1 MYCKHCRQEIA
12 DDSKFC
18 QHCGGCQLES
28 IETDDTSKESAPL
41 FIVKKK
47 NWKGENKFGII
58 SSLGRVI
65 LPCVYNEINWVSQ
78 NSVYIVKK
86 TIHSYSSEDD
96 NYEAYGLYDHMG
108 HEIIGCNFDKIELED
123 NLVIVTKQGGY
134 GVISYTGEYLIP
146 MQKHSIYK
154 LDETYYAVGCFV
166 MDKEG
171 VFYIMKKKDGEMF
184 HTYNLKHYFKN
195 TESFSLVNIP
205 KEYQFPL
212 PLSDNFIICKKRDDS
227 SRLLGLINVD
237 GNVMLP
243 FEFYSIL
250 LVHGTNN
257 IFQVEKYKDGTS
269 DIYKYNELIGKMA
282 KIYNGDYE
290 SIRVCEHSADYF
302 IAISQEHKYGL
313 ISVEGSV
320 IIPCKY
326 NYIYMPN
333 AMFVVL
339 RNGDYDFYSIEEKQ
353 IVLKNIS
360 DYKLNEFF
368 YCNISKKESQW
379 IPYGDKRQI
388 AIAVQKDG
396 LWQIKNADFVD
407 RGRRLY
413 DNVTF
418 ESYGVIGE
426 YGLYQDIYDC
436 YGNFK
441 KCFKID
447 PEYPEIDDD
456 DDGPSWEELGKD
468 EEDYIINNGGDWIL
482 DNG

>member
-1 MYCKHCRQEIA
+1 MYCKHCGKEI
-12 DDSKFC
+12 DNDSKFC
-18 QHCGGCQLES
+18 KECGS
-28 IETDDTSKESAPL
+28 NV
-41 FIVKKK
+41 F
-47 NWKGENKFGII
+47 
-58 SSLGRVI
+58 
-65 LPCVYNEINWVSQ
+65 EINWVAP
-78 NSVYIVKK
+78 NSVYIAKK
-86 TIHSYSSEDD
+86 TIHPLYSSAYD
-96 NYEAYGLYDHMG
+96 AYGLYDYMG
-108 HEIIGCNFDKIELED
+108 REIIRCEFERIEPKD
-123 NLVIVTKQGGY
+123 DFVIVTKQERY
-134 GVISYTGEYLIP
+134 GVIAYTGEWLIP
-146 MQKHSIYK
+146 LQKHPIYK

-166 MDKEG
+166 MDKDCS
-171 VFYIMKKKDGEMF
+171 FYIMKNRDGGLF
-184 HTYNLKHYFKN
+184 YTYNLERYFKDKD
-195 TESFSLVNIP
+195 SFSLVNIP

-436 YGNFK
+436 YGNLK

-447 PEYPEIDDD
+447 PEYPEIDDY

-482 DNG
+482 DKG

>member
-1 MYCKHCRQEIA
+1 MQ
-12 DDSKFC
+12 
-18 QHCGGCQLES
+18 
-28 IETDDTSKESAPL
+28 
-41 FIVKKK
+41 
-47 NWKGENKFGII
+47 NK
-58 SSLGRVI
+58 
-65 LPCVYNEINWVSQ
+65 
-78 NSVYIVKK
+78 
-86 TIHSYSSEDD
+86 D
-96 NYEAYGLYDHMG
+96 
-108 HEIIGCNFDKIELED
+108 
-123 NLVIVTKQGGY
+123 
-134 GVISYTGEYLIP
+134 
-146 MQKHSIYK
+146 
-154 LDETYYAVGCFV
+154 
-166 MDKEG
+166 
-171 VFYIMKKKDGEMF
+171 
-184 HTYNLKHYFKN
+184 
-195 TESFSLVNIP
+195 SFSLVNIP

-313 ISVEGSV
+313 ISVEGSF

-326 NYIYMPN
+326 NYIDMPN
-333 AMFVVL
+333 AMFIVL
-339 RNGDYDFYSIEEKQ
+339 RNSTESGDYNYDLYSVEKKQ

-360 DYKLNEFF
+360 DLKFNEFL
-368 YCNISKKESQW
+368 YCNVSKKGSQW
-379 IPYGDKRQI
+379 IPNGDKRQI
-388 AIAVQKDG
+388 AIAVQKDH
-396 LWQIKNADFVD
+396 LWQIKNVDFED

-413 DNVTF
+413 DNVSF

-436 YGNFK
+436 YGNLE
-441 KCFKID
+441 KCFKIA
-447 PEYPEIDDD
+447 PEYPEFDNRE
-456 DDGPSWEELGKD
+456 DGSSWEELGKD

-482 DNG
+482 DKG